1 MQNKTKNIKEKVNN
15 ESGLVIV
22 EAAIVFPVM
31 FFVLLFIIFIGN
43 MYYEQARIDAIVL
56 SYATKGAQYVTTP
69 TTYGDKIPT
78 NVKSVDVEPYRY
90 VLGTAFGGSIK
101 DIENDLDIKIREE
114 INNNG
119 LAFFKGGGTKIVSDG
134 KLAKY
139 HSYLIYSVF
148 IVEVD
153 YEIKFPIRFLGADSP
168 TIIKL
173 SSRSEVSV
181 NDTSEFVR
189 NIDMIV
195 DLTEEMKVADNIKSI
210 FSKINDFISKFGK

>member
-1 MQNKTKNIKEKVNN
+1 M
-15 ESGLVIV
+15 
-22 EAAIVFPVM
+22 
-31 FFVLLFIIFIGN
+31 
-43 MYYEQARIDAIVL
+43 
-56 SYATKGAQYVTTP
+56 
-69 TTYGDKIPT
+69 
-78 NVKSVDVEPYRY
+78 
-90 VLGTAFGGSIK
+90 
-101 DIENDLDIKIREE
+101 
-114 INNNG
+114 
-119 LAFFKGGGTKIVSDG
+119 
-134 KLAKY
+134 
-139 HSYLIYSVF
+139 IYSVF

-195 DLTEEMKVADNIKSI
+195 DLTEEMKVVDNIKSI